1 MENKSC
7 SFCRF
12 FERYYTKGA
21 KQFNKTKT
29 GLCRKRQEQVTVQDG
44 CKEFVKKPLRRRS
57 VRLLRYYLNEILLE
71 LHALREEAEDN
82 RDEGADE

>member
-1 MENKSC
+1 M
-7 SFCRF
+7 
-12 FERYYTKGA
+12 
-21 KQFNKTKT
+21 
-29 GLCRKRQEQVTVQDG
+29 QDG

-71 LHALREEAEDN
+71 LHALREVAEDN